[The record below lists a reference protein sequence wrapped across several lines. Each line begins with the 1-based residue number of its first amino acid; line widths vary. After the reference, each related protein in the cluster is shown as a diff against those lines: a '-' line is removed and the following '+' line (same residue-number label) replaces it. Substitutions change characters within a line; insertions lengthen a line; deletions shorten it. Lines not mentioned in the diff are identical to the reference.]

1 LLDIEQMAST
11 RIVIVDDHELAR
23 RGLRSVLQNNPDL
36 QVIAE
41 IASGEE
47 AVQRAEELHA
57 DIILLDITLPRMS
70 GIEAAGR
77 IHQSSPTSRVI
88 FVSQH
93 DSVVLAKDAMRAGGC
108 AYVVKSDAGR
118 DLLSAIS
125 AVQAGKTFVSRTL
138 LARGWN
144 S

>member
-1 LLDIEQMAST
+1 MLDIEQMASI

-23 RGLRSVLQNNPDL
+23 RGLRSVLANNPDL

-47 AVQRAEELHA
+47 AVQRVGELHP
-57 DIILLDITLPRMS
+57 DIILLDITLPKMS
-70 GIEAAGR
+70 GIEAASS
-77 IHQSSPTSRVI
+77 IHRESPNSRVI

-93 DSVVLAKDAMRAGGC
+93 DSVLLAKDAMRAGGS

-118 DLLSAIS
+118 DLLSAIA
-125 AVQAGKTFVSRTL
+125 AVQEGKTFVSRSL
-138 LARGWN
+138 RVRGWN